1 MHYMS
6 LVLAK
11 DNKRLKPRCPPPRP
25 TKRERERE
33 RDRTKEQEEE
43 GGQRG
48 MGALLGFVGSPN
60 QHSPSAIALC
70 QTEFSRRN
78 SQRRSQ
84 RIILKELLFLSCCG
98 GSGRRHDQSSTEDR
112 VNTILP
118 QS

>member
-1 MHYMS
+1 MTWCLMA
-6 LVLAK
+6 L
-11 DNKRLKPRCPPPRP
+11 
-25 TKRERERE
+25 RERERE
-33 RDRTKEQEEE
+33 REREKTKITEE

-48 MGALLGFVGSPN
+48 MGALQGFVGSPI

-70 QTEFSRRN
+70 QTEFSRWS
-78 SQRRSQ
+78 SQRGSL

-98 GSGRRHDQSSTEDR
+98 GSGRRHAQSSTEDR

>member
-6 LVLAK
+6 LMHAK
-11 DNKRLKPRCPPPRP
+11 DNKRHKPCRPPP
-25 TKRERERE
+25 RERE

-48 MGALLGFVGSPN
+48 MGALQGFVGSPI

-78 SQRRSQ
+78 SPEEKS
-84 RIILKELLFLSCCG
+84 
-98 GSGRRHDQSSTEDR
+98 EDK
-112 VNTILP
+112 
-118 QS
+118 S

>member
-1 MHYMS
+1 
-6 LVLAK
+6 
-11 DNKRLKPRCPPPRP
+11 
-25 TKRERERE
+25 
-33 RDRTKEQEEE
+33 
-43 GGQRG
+43 
-48 MGALLGFVGSPN
+48 MGALQGFVGSPI